1 MATIKKVVIIKAFKS
16 NPNSFSIRTYIVEAK
31 RALLN
36 QQVFETTAYELVE
49 LIARQDQLALQ
60 QFYDRYNKLVFSL
73 AMKVLNCRT
82 EAEEITLEV
91 FWQIWQQ
98 AAQYNETRGSVVA
111 WLIMI
116 TRSRSID
123 RRRARERNGNTL
135 YVFDN
140 TNLNDIAVDVIDD
153 PEENFYSSQ
162 RREAVINALS
172 EMSDKQRMAIE
183 LAYFAGLSQ
192 SEIAVQLQEPL
203 GTVKTRIRSGIQIL
217 REKLK
222 RYF

>member
-1 MATIKKVVIIKAFKS
+1 M
-16 NPNSFSIRTYIVEAK
+16 EAK

-36 QQVFETTAYELVE
+36 QQVVETTAYELVE

-82 EAEEITLEV
+82 EAEEVTLEV
-91 FWQIWQQ
+91 FWQVWQQ
-98 AAQYNETRGSVVA
+98 AAQYKEARGSVLA
-111 WLIMI
+111 WVIMI
-116 TRSRSID
+116 TRSRAID
-123 RRRARERNGNTL
+123 RRRSRERNGNTL

-140 TNLNDIAVDVIDD
+140 TSVSDLSIDVVDD
-153 PEENFYSSQ
+153 PEETFYTSQ

-192 SEIAVQLQEPL
+192 SEIATQLQEPL

>member
-140 TNLNDIAVDVIDD
+140 TSLNDIAVDVIDD

>member
-116 TRSRSID
+116 TRSRAID